1 MPKLLND
8 KSFKTNEDNK
18 PRIFS
23 NAISIKQD
31 QSNFIKSVFTTCNY
45 RKNDKCPAWEL
56 RAKNIKHD
64 NIKKTIYYD
73 NVVIKVYDIPI
84 LFLPKLAHLTLQLK
98 GDQDF

>member
-1 MPKLLND
+1 MKISKELFGTDAKAFLND

-45 RKNDKCPAWEL
+45 RKNDKCPAWEF
-56 RAKNIKHD
+56 AI
-64 NIKKTIYYD
+64 
-73 NVVIKVYDIPI
+73 
-84 LFLPKLAHLTLQLK
+84 
-98 GDQDF
+98 